1 MKPSNIAPNLTPYR
15 RHDTQRQTHRQ
26 PYRLTDRQTNTH
38 TNRVTHRQTD
48 RQTDTGS
55 VTTTQLSHISLPVP
69 KQLDTQPPLLICA
82 NLIMDSGADTDA
94 AGDGGH
100 ADGVSSI
107 FSSMQARHTPLHSP
121 VLSYFYPLSLLLFV
135 SHYVTLIPS
144 YLSPAL
150 SSMHH
155 SYSQLILPPASI
167 PAPLSKADNRF
178 ICHVQ
183 VS

>member
-1 MKPSNIAPNLTPYR
+1 
-15 RHDTQRQTHRQ
+15 
-26 PYRLTDRQTNTH
+26 
-38 TNRVTHRQTD
+38 
-48 RQTDTGS
+48 
-55 VTTTQLSHISLPVP
+55 
-69 KQLDTQPPLLICA
+69 
-82 NLIMDSGADTDA
+82 MDSGADTDA

-183 VS
+183 VSWYRSQRRHLSHRPYYITSIAWLYIPSSSHYLLSPPLDPLPRPKAFLPLIFDTPYRGPPLPFGLGPASDTPRLASGLWRPAHN